1 MRRQFSPE
9 TIRTV
14 DTLRNTHLA
23 ERSHGAAIPSE
34 SILSKQLGIGRSTVR
49 NALKYLVE
57 TQEVYA
63 LHGSGY
69 YVNFG
74 ERRKLKVT
82 EQLVSL
88 SEYVDGTE
96 IVQKPELVKA
106 EPISTLLGLRKN
118 ENMINL
124 RTQRYFLANGE
135 KYVSVYSD
143 HFIRP
148 DRYSKVSIDR
158 YVAKHASISGLYE
171 HLGIE
176 WLRHWTRMKVRN
188 CSMQDLQMM
197 SIGEYDSVIETL
209 GLNVTPKGEPIE
221 VTISNWPSH
230 IWTLEA

>member
-1 MRRQFSPE
+1 MKRQFSPE

-23 ERSHGAAIPSE
+23 ERNHGAAIPSE
-34 SILSKQLGIGRSTVR
+34 SILSKQLNIGRSTVR
-49 NALKYLVE
+49 NALKYLVDTKE
-57 TQEVYA
+57 IYA

-69 YVNFG
+69 YVSFG
-74 ERRKLKVT
+74 ERRTLKVS

-96 IVQKPELVKA
+96 LVHKPELVKA
-106 EPISTLLGLRKN
+106 EPVSGLLGLRKN
-118 ENMINL
+118 ENIINL
-124 RTQRYFLANGE
+124 RTRRYFLANDE

-148 DRYSKVSIDR
+148 DKYSKVSIDR
-158 YVAKHASISGLYE
+158 YVAKHASISGLYD

-176 WLRHWTRMKVRN
+176 WQRHWTRMKVRN
-188 CSMQDLQMM
+188 CTQQDREMM
-197 SIGEYDSVIETL
+197 RIGEYDSVLETL
-209 GLNVTPKGEPIE
+209 GLNVTHEGEPIE
-221 VTISNWPSH
+221 ITISNWPSH